1 MKNTA
6 LASARLSTRDLTK
19 MAICVALLCIAAYIS
34 FPLPFTVAMI
44 TALTIVMN
52 LAAFILTPKQTF
64 TVLAVY
70 IFLGAA
76 GVPVFTGGTAGLGKL
91 LGPTGGFLFA
101 YLLAYPLVSAL
112 KGRQN
117 SFKRYVFVAVAIG
130 MPITYIGGVISMCL
144 LMNVDLGSA
153 LVMAVFPF
161 IPGDILK
168 AAAAAF
174 LGVKLNKTFQQ
185 RG

>member
-6 LASARLSTRDLTK
+6 LAPASLATRDLTK
-19 MAICVALLCIAAYIS
+19 MAICVALLCVAAYIS

-76 GVPVFTGGTAGLGKL
+76 GVPVFTGGAAGLGKL

-117 SFKRYVFVAVAIG
+117 SFKRYVLVAVAVG

-144 LMNVDLGSA
+144 LMQVDLSSA

-168 AAAAAF
+168 ALAAAF
-174 LGVKLNKTFQQ
+174 LGVKLNKIFQQ